1 MRLGHAAAQRGSATV
16 EAVIVL
22 PAAMV
27 VLLAVLQVGLWAL
40 AGESVQQVADQA
52 ARSAAAL
59 GAGPAYG
66 RQAAWTALAGMD
78 GHLVVDP
85 SVTVTA
91 VRGDAEEVVVVAQ
104 AESVVPGWHPT
115 VRARRVAIVQRFR
128 AGSGG

>member
-1 MRLGHAAAQRGSATV
+1 MRLGRVTQRGSATV

-40 AGESVQQVADQA
+40 AAESVQQVADQA

-66 RQAAWTALAGMD
+66 RQAAWAALAGVD

-85 SVTVTA
+85 SVTITA
-91 VRGDAEEVVVVAQ
+91 STGDAEAVVVAAQ
-104 AESVVPGWHPT
+104 AESVVPGWHPR

-128 AGSGG
+128 VGSGAG